1 MPTVAG
7 GGDGAV
13 PSIGAHRGELLPD
26 ALRRF
31 GPLTVCLQVQGAIA
45 LDYASRRGVQIDLPQ
60 AEQLH
65 DAITSLVEQHRTALE
80 QMLPGCFKRYG
91 PRSKQA
97 GELPKVGVDAAM
109 LRTRSPVLLAPMAAL
124 LGNKSGDMA
133 LTPTT
138 ARSILDSIGMRLEES
153 REMSRYLTGLL
164 VFLGLLGTFWGL
176 LQTVTS
182 VGEVIG
188 GLSVGG
194 KDLGSAFDD
203 LKSGLEAPLEGMGTA
218 FSSSLFGLAGSLVLG
233 FLELQAS
240 QAQNRF
246 YNDLEDWLSSH
257 TRLTGGT
264 LSLEGGD
271 QSVPAYVSALLER
284 TADSLDDLQ
293 RALTRGEDN
302 RATSSANMLALTE
315 RLATLTDQMR
325 AEQDLMVKLVENQME
340 MRPVLERLAESGG
353 KPVSLDEASRAHLRN
368 LDVYMGR
375 LLEEM
380 VSGREQS
387 VNEIRSE
394 FKLLARTIAA
404 VAENER
410 RDGRG

>member
-1 MPTVAG
+1 MSELRPFLIRMSAFLVIVVAICAG
-7 GGDGAV
+7 LFATLLEAFLANPALNGVILGVLVIGIVFIYRQVLRLAPEAAWLAAARTNV
-13 PSIGAHRGELLPD
+13 PGQS
-26 ALRRF
+26 
-31 GPLTVCLQVQGAIA
+31 VQRA
-45 LDYASRRGVQIDLPQ
+45 
-60 AEQLH
+60 
-65 DAITSLVEQHRTALE
+65 
-80 QMLPGCFKRYG
+80 
-91 PRSKQA
+91 PR
-97 GELPKVGVDAAM
+97 
-109 LRTRSPVLLAPMAAL
+109 LLAPLATMIAERRGRVSLNAV
-124 LGNKSGDMA
+124 SM
-133 LTPTT
+133 
-138 ARSILDSIGMRLEES
+138 RSVLDGIGSRLDES
-153 REMSRYLTGLL
+153 HELARYLIGLL
-164 VFLGLLGTFWGL
+164 IFLGLLGTFWGL
-176 LQTVTS
+176 LQTVSS
-182 VGEVIG
+182 VGDVIG

-194 KDLGSAFDD
+194 EDLGSAFDD
-203 LKSGLEAPLEGMGTA
+203 LKGGLEAPLAGMGTA

-264 LSLEGGD
+264 LSVEGGD

-293 RALTRGEDN
+293 RTLARGEDN
-302 RATSSANMLALTE
+302 RASSSANLLSLTE

-340 MRPVLERLAESGG
+340 MRPVLERLAESGRQ
-353 KPVSLDEASRAHLRN
+353 PVTLDEASRAHLRN
-368 LDVYMGR
+368 LDVYVNR

-380 VSGREQS
+380 VAGREQS
-387 VNEIRSE
+387 VNELRSE

-410 RDGRG
+410 RDGRN

>member
-1 MPTVAG
+1 MFTGLMLGIPLGLIAASRKGSWVDKMVAG
-7 GGDGAV
+7 YSSFSLAV
-13 PSIGAHRGELLPD
+13 PTFVIGIVFIYRQV
-26 ALRRF
+26 LRLAPEAAWLAAARTNVP
-31 GPLTVCLQVQGAIA
+31 GQSVQRA
-45 LDYASRRGVQIDLPQ
+45 
-60 AEQLH
+60 
-65 DAITSLVEQHRTALE
+65 
-80 QMLPGCFKRYG
+80 
-91 PRSKQA
+91 PR
-97 GELPKVGVDAAM
+97 
-109 LRTRSPVLLAPMAAL
+109 LLAPLATMIAERRGRVSLNAV
-124 LGNKSGDMA
+124 SM
-133 LTPTT
+133 
-138 ARSILDSIGMRLEES
+138 RSVLDGIGSRLDES
-153 REMSRYLTGLL
+153 HELARYLIGLL
-164 VFLGLLGTFWGL
+164 IFLGLLGTFWGL
-176 LQTVTS
+176 LQTVSS
-182 VGEVIG
+182 VGDVIG

-194 KDLGSAFDD
+194 EDLGSAFDD
-203 LKSGLEAPLEGMGTA
+203 LKGGLEAPLAGMGTA

-264 LSLEGGD
+264 LSVEGGD

-293 RALTRGEDN
+293 RTLARGEDN
-302 RATSSANMLALTE
+302 RASSSANLLSLTE

-340 MRPVLERLAESGG
+340 MRPVLERLAESGRQ
-353 KPVSLDEASRAHLRN
+353 PVTLDEASRAHLRN
-368 LDVYMGR
+368 LDVYVNR

-380 VSGREQS
+380 VAGREQS
-387 VNEIRSE
+387 VNELRSE

-410 RDGRG
+410 RDGRK

>member
-1 MPTVAG
+1 MN
-7 GGDGAV
+7 
-13 PSIGAHRGELLPD
+13 
-26 ALRRF
+26 ALRPFLIRMSAF
-31 GPLTVCLQVQGAIA
+31 LVIVVVICAA
-45 LDYASRRGVQIDLPQ
+45 LFATLLDAFLANPALNGVIL
-60 AEQLH
+60 
-65 DAITSLVEQHRTALE
+65 
-80 QMLPGCFKRYG
+80 G
-91 PRSKQA
+91 
-97 GELPKVGVDAAM
+97 
-109 LRTRSPVLLAPMAAL
+109 VLLIGIVFAFRQVLRLAPETAWL
-124 LGNKSGDMA
+124 
-133 LTPTT
+133 TT
-138 ARSILDSIGMRLEES
+138 ARTNQPGHSVQRAPRMLAPLATMIAERRGRVSLSAVSMRSVLDGIGSRLDES
-153 REMSRYLTGLL
+153 HELARYMIGLL
-164 VFLGLLGTFWGL
+164 IFLGLLGTFWGL

-182 VGEVIG
+182 VGDVIG

-194 KDLGSAFDD
+194 QDLNSAFDD
-203 LKSGLEAPLEGMGTA
+203 LKGGLEAPLAGMGTA

-264 LSLEGGD
+264 LTVEGGD

-284 TADSLDDLQ
+284 TAESLDDLQ
-293 RALTRGEDN
+293 RTLSRGEDN
-302 RATSSANMLALTE
+302 RASSSANILSLTE

-340 MRPVLERLAESGG
+340 MRPVLERLAESGRQ
-353 KPVSLDEASRAHLRN
+353 PVALDEASRSHLRN
-368 LDVYMGR
+368 LDVYVGR

-380 VSGREQS
+380 VAGREQS
-387 VNEIRSE
+387 VNELRSE

>member
-1 MPTVAG
+1 VLAPDVAREEREPDRPPG
-7 GGDGAV
+7 HGAL
-13 PSIGAHRGELLPD
+13 GEEELLG
-26 ALRRF
+26 RR
-31 GPLTVCLQVQGAIA
+31 A
-45 LDYASRRGVQIDLPQ
+45 
-60 AEQLH
+60 
-65 DAITSLVEQHRTALE
+65 
-80 QMLPGCFKRYG
+80 
-91 PRSKQA
+91 PR
-97 GELPKVGVDAAM
+97 
-109 LRTRSPVLLAPMAAL
+109 LLAPLATMIAERRGRVSLNAV
-124 LGNKSGDMA
+124 SM
-133 LTPTT
+133 
-138 ARSILDSIGMRLEES
+138 RSVLDGIGSRLDES
-153 REMSRYLTGLL
+153 HELARYLIGLL
-164 VFLGLLGTFWGL
+164 IFLGLLGTFWGL
-176 LQTVTS
+176 LQTVSS
-182 VGEVIG
+182 VGDVIG

-194 KDLGSAFDD
+194 EDLGSAFDD
-203 LKSGLEAPLEGMGTA
+203 LKGGLEAPLAGMGTA

-264 LSLEGGD
+264 LSVEGGD

-293 RALTRGEDN
+293 RTLARGEDN
-302 RATSSANMLALTE
+302 RASSSANLLSLTE

-340 MRPVLERLAESGG
+340 MRPVLERLAESGRQ
-353 KPVSLDEASRAHLRN
+353 PVTLDEASRAHLRN
-368 LDVYMGR
+368 LDVYVNR

-380 VSGREQS
+380 VAGREQS
-387 VNEIRSE
+387 VNELRSE

-410 RDGRG
+410 RDGRK

>member
-1 MPTVAG
+1 MSELRPFLIRMSAFLVIVVAICAG
-7 GGDGAV
+7 LFATLLEAFLANPALNGVILGVLVIGIVFIYRQVLRLAPEAAWLAAARTNV
-13 PSIGAHRGELLPD
+13 PGQS
-26 ALRRF
+26 
-31 GPLTVCLQVQGAIA
+31 VQRA
-45 LDYASRRGVQIDLPQ
+45 
-60 AEQLH
+60 
-65 DAITSLVEQHRTALE
+65 
-80 QMLPGCFKRYG
+80 
-91 PRSKQA
+91 PR
-97 GELPKVGVDAAM
+97 
-109 LRTRSPVLLAPMAAL
+109 LLAPLATMIAERRGRVSLNAV
-124 LGNKSGDMA
+124 SM
-133 LTPTT
+133 
-138 ARSILDSIGMRLEES
+138 RSVLDGIGSRLDES
-153 REMSRYLTGLL
+153 HELARYLIGLL
-164 VFLGLLGTFWGL
+164 IFLGLLGTFWGL
-176 LQTVTS
+176 LQTVSS
-182 VGEVIG
+182 VGDVIG

-194 KDLGSAFDD
+194 EDLGSAFDD
-203 LKSGLEAPLEGMGTA
+203 LKGGLEAPLAGMGTA

-264 LSLEGGD
+264 LSVEGGD

-293 RALTRGEDN
+293 RTLARGEDN
-302 RATSSANMLALTE
+302 RASSSANLLSLTE

-340 MRPVLERLAESGG
+340 MRPVLERLAESGRQ
-353 KPVSLDEASRAHLRN
+353 PVTLDEASRAHLRN
-368 LDVYMGR
+368 LDVYVNR

-380 VSGREQS
+380 VAGREQS
-387 VNEIRSE
+387 VNELRSE

-410 RDGRG
+410 RDGRK

>member
-1 MPTVAG
+1 M
-7 GGDGAV
+7 
-13 PSIGAHRGELLPD
+13 I
-26 ALRRF
+26 ALRPFLIRMSAF
-31 GPLTVCLQVQGAIA
+31 LAIVVAVCAALFSTLLDAFLANPALNGVILGVLVIGIVFAFRQV
-45 LDYASRRGVQIDLPQ
+45 
-60 AEQLH
+60 
-65 DAITSLVEQHRTALE
+65 
-80 QMLPGCFKRYG
+80 
-91 PRSKQA
+91 
-97 GELPKVGVDAAM
+97 
-109 LRTRSPVLLAPMAAL
+109 LRLAPETAWL
-124 LGNKSGDMA
+124 
-133 LTPTT
+133 TT
-138 ARSILDSIGMRLEES
+138 ARTNQPGLSVKRAPVMLAPLATMIAERRGRVSLNAVSMRSVLDGIGSRLDES
-153 REMSRYLTGLL
+153 HELARYLIGLL
-164 VFLGLLGTFWGL
+164 IFLGLLGTFWGL

-182 VGEVIG
+182 VGDVIG

-194 KDLGSAFDD
+194 DDLGSAFDD
-203 LKSGLEAPLEGMGTA
+203 LKGGLEAPRAGRGTA

-246 YNDLEDWLSSH
+246 YNDVEDWLSSH

-264 LSLEGGD
+264 LSAEGGD

-293 RALTRGEDN
+293 RTLTRGEDN
-302 RATSSANMLALTE
+302 RASSSANILALTD

-340 MRPVLERLAESGG
+340 MRPVLERLAETGRQ
-353 KPVSLDEASRAHLRN
+353 PIALDDASRAHLRN
-368 LDVYMGR
+368 LDVYVGR

-387 VNEIRSE
+387 VNELRSE

>member
-1 MPTVAG
+1 MNELRPFLIRMSAFLAIVVAICAG
-7 GGDGAV
+7 LFATLLDAFLANPALNGVILGV
-13 PSIGAHRGELLPD
+13 LLIGIVFIYRQV
-26 ALRRF
+26 LRLAPEAAWLAAARTNAP
-31 GPLTVCLQVQGAIA
+31 GQSVQRA
-45 LDYASRRGVQIDLPQ
+45 
-60 AEQLH
+60 
-65 DAITSLVEQHRTALE
+65 
-80 QMLPGCFKRYG
+80 
-91 PRSKQA
+91 PR
-97 GELPKVGVDAAM
+97 
-109 LRTRSPVLLAPMAAL
+109 LLAPLATMIAERRGRVSLNAV
-124 LGNKSGDMA
+124 SM
-133 LTPTT
+133 
-138 ARSILDSIGMRLEES
+138 RSVLDGIGSRLDES
-153 REMSRYLTGLL
+153 HDLARYLIGLL
-164 VFLGLLGTFWGL
+164 IFLGLLGTFWGL
-176 LQTVTS
+176 LQTVSS
-182 VGEVIG
+182 VGDVIG

-194 KDLGSAFDD
+194 EDLGSAFDD
-203 LKSGLEAPLEGMGTA
+203 LKGGLEAPLAGMGTA

-264 LSLEGGD
+264 LSVEGGD

-293 RALTRGEDN
+293 RTLVRGEDS
-302 RATSSANMLALTE
+302 RASSGANLLSLTE

-340 MRPVLERLAESGG
+340 MRPVLERLAESGRQ
-353 KPVSLDEASRAHLRN
+353 PVALDEASRAHLRN
-368 LDVYMGR
+368 LDVYVNR

-380 VSGREQS
+380 VAGREQS
-387 VNEIRSE
+387 VNELRSE

-410 RDGRG
+410 RDGRK